1 MPTPATASL
10 RHTNELALALVREA
24 GKLSGNILDL
34 GAGSGYM
41 SSLLVSAPERGA
53 RRSEGIEACDIDG
66 KSFAVPGVNF
76 TECNVNGGLPYADA
90 SFDAVCAIEVL
101 EHTASPYYVLAEIRR
116 VLKPGGVLAFSVPNV
131 GHMLS
136 RLSFLLSGHY
146 FMFPSPS
153 TKPENAGRLC
163 GHIAPL
169 AYQYWH
175 YGLRLAGFS
184 QIALYKD
191 RTKKSA
197 VTFAVFFWP
206 FLRAATALNMR
217 RLARRE
223 PPLYGEVA
231 PIAREANS
239 WTALTSRSLVF
250 RAIKRPDA
258 SAP

>member
-1 MPTPATASL
+1 MPPPATASL
-10 RHTNELALALVREA
+10 RSTNELALSLVRGA

-34 GAGSGYM
+34 GAGSGYL
-41 SSLLVSAPERGA
+41 SSLLVAAPERAA
-53 RRSEGIEACDIDG
+53 RKNGEGVEACDIDG
-66 KSFAVPGVNF
+66 KKFSVPGVNF
-76 TECNVNGGLPYADA
+76 TECNVNKGLPYADA

-101 EHTASPYYVLAEIRR
+101 EHTAAPYSVLAEIWR
-116 VLKPGGVLAFSVPNV
+116 VLRPGGVLVFSVPNV

-146 FMFPSPS
+146 YMFPSPS

-163 GHIAPL
+163 GHVAPL

-184 QIALYKD
+184 EIALHKD
-191 RTKKSA
+191 RTKKGA
-197 VTFAVFFWP
+197 AGIAVFFWP
-206 FLRAATALNMR
+206 FAKLATALNMN

-223 PPLYGEVA
+223 PPLYDEIATV
-231 PIAREANS
+231 AREANS

-250 RAIKRPDA
+250 RAIRP
-258 SAP
+258 

>member
-1 MPTPATASL
+1 MPPPATASL
-10 RHTNELALALVREA
+10 RSTNELALSLVREA

-34 GAGSGYM
+34 GAGSGYL
-41 SSLLVSAPERGA
+41 SSLLAAAPERAA
-53 RRSEGIEACDIDG
+53 RRSEGVAACDIDG
-66 KSFAVPGVNF
+66 KKFSVPGVNF
-76 TECNVNGGLPYADA
+76 TECNVNKGLPYADA

-101 EHTASPYYVLAEIRR
+101 EHTAAPYNVLAEIWR
-116 VLKPGGVLAFSVPNV
+116 VLRPGGVLVFSVPNV

-146 FMFPSPS
+146 YMFPSPS

-163 GHIAPL
+163 GHVAPL

-184 QIALYKD
+184 HIVLHKD

-197 VTFAVFFWP
+197 AGIAVFFWP
-206 FLRAATALNMR
+206 FAKLASALNMN

-231 PIAREANS
+231 DIAREANS

-250 RAIKRPDA
+250 RAIRP
-258 SAP
+258 